1 MKSLVFKLKS
11 IYSIFSFI
19 LLSLFFS
26 CQSDPLMVD
35 LSAVPSEDIKVLR
48 YDQDIFTVN
57 RQNASEQL
65 DVLAKKYP
73 FFINGDYKDPA
84 TIIGLMDY
92 LNDTINKELKH
103 KCELHFKDLSALENT
118 LSEAFKY
125 YQYYY
130 PKAKVPSVYAYIS
143 GLDFEYTTDW
153 VDSSSTVLIAL
164 DMYLGQ
170 DFPMYYQIGLFQ
182 YQTYKLQEKFIPVD
196 IFTQSAFAK
205 YDLENEGNTFIEKII
220 SRGKMQY
227 FLNAMLPFV
236 ADSTRL
242 MYRPDQ
248 IKWCQDS
255 EERLWQF
262 FVKENLLH
270 STDFMLYKKYLEDR
284 PFTSSMEKDSP
295 GRIAD
300 YVGWRIVKSYMEN
313 NEVTLDGLMND
324 KDLLQIFQKS
334 KYKPE

>member
-1 MKSLVFKLKS
+1 MP
-11 IYSIFSFI
+11 IYRI
-19 LLSLFFS
+19 LLPCVLLFLAA
-26 CQSDPLMVD
+26 CQSDALMVD
-35 LSAVPSEDIKVLR
+35 LPSEAVPELKMLR
-48 YDQDIFTVN
+48 YDQEIFTVN
-57 RQNASEQL
+57 RQNALTQL

-84 TIIGLMDY
+84 TIIGLIDY
-92 LNDTINKELKH
+92 LNDTTNKELKG
-103 KCELHFKDLSALENT
+103 KVAKRFNDLSALEKT
-118 LSEAFKY
+118 LTEAFRY
-125 YQYYY
+125 YQHYY
-130 PKAKVPSVYAYIS
+130 PEAPRPMVYSYIS
-143 GLDFEYTTDW
+143 GLDFEHTVDW
-153 VDSSSTVLIAL
+153 VDSSASVLVAL

-196 IFTQSAFAK
+196 IFTQAAFAK
-205 YDLENEGNTFIEKII
+205 YDLENEGATFIEKII

-236 ADSTRL
+236 PDSTRL
-242 MYRPDQ
+242 MYKPEQ
-248 IKWCQDS
+248 LAWCQGS

-284 PFTSSMEKDSP
+284 PFTSSLEQDSP

-300 YVGWRIVKSYMEN
+300 YVGARIVRSYMQN
-313 NEVTLDGLMND
+313 NDVTLDQLMKD
-324 KDLLQIFQKS
+324 KDLLNIFQKS

>member
-1 MKSLVFKLKS
+1 MP
-11 IYSIFSFI
+11 IYRIFLPII
-19 LLSLFFS
+19 LLFFAA
-26 CQSDPLMVD
+26 CQSNPLLVD
-35 LSAVPSEDIKVLR
+35 LSAVPSEVVQVLR
-48 YDQDIFTVN
+48 YDQEIFTVN
-57 RQNASEQL
+57 RQNAMLQL

-84 TIIGLMDY
+84 TIIGLIDY
-92 LNDTINKELKH
+92 LQDTVNKELKE
-103 KCELHFKDLSALENT
+103 KCATRFKDLKDLEAT
-118 LSEAFKY
+118 LSEGFRY
-125 YQYYY
+125 YKYYY
-130 PKAKVPSVYAYIS
+130 PGVTKPSVYSYIS
-143 GLDFEYTTDW
+143 GLDFEHTVDW
-153 VDSSSTVLIAL
+153 IDSSSTVLIAL

-170 DFPMYYQIGLFQ
+170 DFPMYFQIGLFQ

-196 IFTQSAFAK
+196 IFTQAAFAK
-205 YDLENEGNTFIEKII
+205 YDLENEGTLIEKMI

-236 ADSTRL
+236 PDSTRL

-284 PFTSSMEKDSP
+284 PFTSSLEPESP

-313 NEVTLDGLMND
+313 NDVTLDALMKD

>member
-1 MKSLVFKLKS
+1 M
-11 IYSIFSFI
+11 
-19 LLSLFFS
+19 
-26 CQSDPLMVD
+26 D
-35 LSAVPSEDIKVLR
+35 LSPLPSEEVHVLR
-48 YDQDIFTVN
+48 YDQEIFSVN
-57 RQNASEQL
+57 RQNATEQL

-73 FFINGDYKDPA
+73 FFISGNYKDPA
-84 TIIGLMDY
+84 TIIGLIEY
-92 LNDTINKELKH
+92 LNDTVNKELQQ
-103 KCELHFKDLSALENT
+103 KCKSTFKDLSGLEKS
-118 LSEAFKY
+118 LSEGFRY
-125 YQYYY
+125 YKYYY
-130 PKAKVPSVYAYIS
+130 PKAATPMVYSYIS
-143 GLDFEYTTDW
+143 GLDFEHTVDW
-153 VDSSSTVLIAL
+153 VDSSATVLIAL
-164 DMYLGQ
+164 DMYLGA

-196 IFTQSAFAK
+196 IFTQAAFAK
-205 YDLENEGNTFIEKII
+205 YDLENEGATLIEKMI

-236 ADSTRL
+236 PDSTRL

-248 IKWCQDS
+248 IKWCQES

-284 PFTSSMEKDSP
+284 PFTSSLEQDSP

-300 YVGWRIVKSYMEN
+300 YVGWRIVNSYMEN
-313 NEVTLDGLMND
+313 NEVTLDALMND
-324 KDLLQIFQKS
+324 KDLLKIFQKS

>member
-1 MKSLVFKLKS
+1 MS
-11 IYSIFSFI
+11 IYRKLLPVI
-19 LLSLFFS
+19 LLFFAA

-35 LSAVPSEDIKVLR
+35 LASVASPDVHVLR
-48 YDQDIFTVN
+48 YDQEIFTVN

-73 FFINGDYKDPA
+73 FFISGEYKDPA

-92 LNDTINKELKH
+92 LNDTINKELKG
-103 KCELHFKDLSALENT
+103 KCAGQFKDMTGLEST

-130 PKAKVPSVYAYIS
+130 PKAKLPLVYTYIS
-143 GLDFEYTTDW
+143 GLDFEHTTDW

-182 YQTYKLQEKFIPVD
+182 YQTYRLQEKFIPVD

-205 YDLENEGNTFIEKII
+205 YDLENEGNTFIQKII

-313 NEVTLDGLMND
+313 NEVTLDALMND